1 MKLIFASIAI
11 AMLAAAGCQELTHRE
26 YYEPNDVHL
35 VEIDGRKYGPVKVE
49 TTRTGVPDW
58 SEGKALNVS
67 AVK

>member
-11 AMLAAAGCQELTHRE
+11 AMLAVAGCQELTHRE
-26 YYEPNDVHL
+26 YYEPDEVNL
-35 VEIDGRKYGPVKVE
+35 VEIGGRHYGPVKVE

-58 SEGKALNVS
+58 SEGKSFNVS